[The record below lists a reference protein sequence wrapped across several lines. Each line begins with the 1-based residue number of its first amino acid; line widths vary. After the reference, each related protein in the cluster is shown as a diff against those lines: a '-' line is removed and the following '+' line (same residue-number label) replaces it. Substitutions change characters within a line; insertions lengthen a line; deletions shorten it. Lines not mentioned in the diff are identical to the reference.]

1 MNYYNL
7 KTRITASI
15 IGILLG
21 LTGFINH
28 GLFEILQGN
37 TPTNGFFI
45 EAIGQAQRFWL
56 YGTEAAV
63 TLVPN
68 FLITGIC
75 VLLVS
80 LAIINWSIKFIH
92 HKYGATVFLLL
103 LILLTLVGG
112 GLAHILLFLTAW
124 IHTTRINKPL
134 NWWKKIL
141 AGKRTLAKIW
151 LPLLVATIFFW
162 LIIMEMGIFGFFP
175 GVSNPVT
182 LLNLTFGFVLLA
194 VVLVNLTFVC
204 AFARDLE
211 ERRL

>member
-1 MNYYNL
+1 MNYYNP

-80 LAIINWSIKFIH
+80 LAIIIWSIKFIH

-141 AGKRTLAKIW
+141 MGKRTLAKIW
-151 LPLLVATIFFW
+151 LPLLVTTIFFW
-162 LIIMEMGIFGFFP
+162 LIIMEMGIFGFLP
-175 GVSNPVT
+175 GISNPVT
-182 LLNLTFGFVLLA
+182 LLNLTFGFVLLT

-211 ERRL
+211 VRSL